1 MPRTID
7 FTCNG
12 CEATQSFTVW
22 ESLNVSLNPEEK
34 IHLLNG
40 NLTTFTCKKCGW
52 SCNVSYPLL
61 YHDMEKHLMVWL
73 WLDAGEPETITL
85 PIVEKVND
93 YIFRL
98 VSTKHELVEKIC
110 IVEFGLDDRVIELF
124 KLFLIKAKAQSGTLL
139 AGELYFTG
147 KLNLSNGGEAV
158 KFIHITDNANEVI
171 ALYMESYESTAKSAA
186 KALSKITKEA
196 TQWLRVDRQYAEN
209 LITQY

>member
-110 IVEFGLDDRVIELF
+110 IVEFGLDDRVIELL
-124 KLFLIKAKAQSGTLL
+124 KL
-139 AGELYFTG
+139 
-147 KLNLSNGGEAV
+147 
-158 KFIHITDNANEVI
+158 
-171 ALYMESYESTAKSAA
+171 
-186 KALSKITKEA
+186 
-196 TQWLRVDRQYAEN
+196 
-209 LITQY
+209 

>member
-110 IVEFGLDDRVIELF
+110 IVEFGLDDRVIELL